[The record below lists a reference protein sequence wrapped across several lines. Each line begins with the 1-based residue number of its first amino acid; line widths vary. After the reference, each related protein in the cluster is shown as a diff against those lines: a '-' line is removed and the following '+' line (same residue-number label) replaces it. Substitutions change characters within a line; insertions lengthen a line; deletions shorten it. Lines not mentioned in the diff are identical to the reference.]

1 MNDRLSNSVIGRS
14 RQTGRGFTLVEV
26 LFAVLL
32 VGLSIAGL
40 TAANYAYSQAN
51 GAAVDISTAE
61 YLAEQIRELTATMSV
76 DEINAFRGS
85 GTAWRAA
92 INPPIDANQNALS
105 AFSSFSQQMR
115 VEPLL
120 ANLSTPDTGANP
132 SFYRVS
138 VQILKNNQEI
148 SSSSWIRARY

>member
-1 MNDRLSNSVIGRS
+1 MTDRLSNPVIRRS
-14 RQTGRGFTLVEV
+14 ARTGRGFTLIEV

-61 YLAEQIRELTATMSV
+61 YLAEQIRELTATKSV

-85 GTAWRAA
+85 GTGWRTA
-92 INPPIDANQNALS
+92 ITPPIDAGENALA
-105 AFSSFSQQMR
+105 AFSAYSQQMK
-115 VEPLL
+115 VEPLQ
-120 ANLSTPDTGANP
+120 ADLSTPGGGTS
-132 SFYRVS
+132 SFFRVT
-138 VQILKNNQEI
+138 VRILKGNREI

>member
-1 MNDRLSNSVIGRS
+1 MNDRLSNSVIPYSGQAS
-14 RQTGRGFTLVEV
+14 KGFTLVEV

-61 YLAEQIRELTATMSV
+61 YLAEQIRELTATKSITEIPQTSWRPVANAPVNAQGTLLPAEFSIWTQQVSV
-76 DEINAFRGS
+76 
-85 GTAWRAA
+85 
-92 INPPIDANQNALS
+92 QALQ
-105 AFSSFSQQMR
+105 AD
-115 VEPLL
+115 
-120 ANLSTPDTGANP
+120 LSTVDTGANP
-132 SFYRVS
+132 SFYRVT
-138 VQILKNNQEI
+138 VRILKGSSEI